1 MNWRI
6 QMGDIYNFFVCL
18 SSMYFISFQFN
29 LRNVSAV
36 DWRIQTGDIDKW
48 FNSETRTRNRDNKGG
63 STLKMLKGIFKT
75 IFWIVF
81 VNIRPE
87 VKRRRR
93 KNTFFDRW
101 ANMDVLRSM
110 LCWYKKEIRQWMQ
123 GGELGYSAIRSYAGE
138 PSITLP
144 TARYIH
150 HLLHILAKEKDRISI
165 VLYILLVPDILL
177 PL

>member
-1 MNWRI
+1 MKVNGLKNSNGGYL
-6 QMGDIYNFFVCL
+6 QFFVCL
-18 SSMYFISFQFN
+18 SSMYFIYFQFN

-48 FNSETRTRNRDNKGG
+48 FNSETRTRNRDNEGG

-75 IFWIVF
+75 NFWIVF

-93 KNTFFDRW
+93 KTTFFDRW

-110 LCWYKKEIRQWMQ
+110 LCWYKKEIRQWMHGLHNTYNAQ
-123 GGELGYSAIRSYAGE
+123 CADWVVSF
-138 PSITLP
+138 PSNRTSW
-144 TARYIH
+144 
-150 HLLHILAKEKDRISI
+150 DIS
-165 VLYILLVPDILL
+165 
-177 PL
+177 